1 MRVFGIIGILLASLT
16 VVFLATWQFT
26 QFNKKAGSN
35 PKQSVEKATNVTT
48 QANLKAVT
56 TKLNVYY
63 VENGAY
69 PDSLDKLEADSQDF
83 SIFEYELCNPDKA
96 IIKLNSSSYTL
107 TNGNAVAEDSGGC

>member
-1 MRVFGIIGILLASLT
+1 VRVFGIIGILLASLT

-26 QFNKKAGSN
+26 QFDKRAGSN
-35 PKQSVEKATNVTT
+35 PKQSVEKATNVAT

-63 VENGAY
+63 VENGTY
-69 PDSLDKLEADSQDF
+69 PDSLDKLGADSQDF
-83 SIFEYELCNPDKA
+83 SIFEYEFCNPDKA